1 MVAMTSTAS
10 DPARR
15 GPQPRD
21 AYAAFRPITTRWADN
36 DVYGHVNN
44 VVYYSFFD
52 TAVNGLLI
60 DAGVLDIHAGAV
72 IGLVVET
79 QCNYFAPIAFPQA
92 VDAGVR
98 VAQLGRSSVRY
109 EIGLFAG
116 DATECA
122 AAGHFVH
129 VYVDRETRR
138 PVPLPEPLRAV
149 LQSWIVPTSTESEGQ
164 PAR

>member
-1 MVAMTSTAS
+1 MNA
-10 DPARR
+10 PANEPSRR
-15 GPQPRD
+15 GPEPRA
-21 AYAAFRPITTRWADN
+21 AYAAWRPITTRWMDN

-52 TAVNGLLI
+52 TAVNGLLM
-60 DAGVLDIHAGAV
+60 DAGVLDIHQGEV

-92 VDAGVR
+92 VTAGVR

-109 EIGLFAG
+109 EIGLYAG
-116 DATECA
+116 DAPECA

-129 VYVDRETRR
+129 VYVERATRR

-149 LQSWIVPTSTESEGQ
+149 LRSWMVNPES
-164 PAR
+164 

>member
-1 MVAMTSTAS
+1 MSPTES
-10 DPARR
+10 PRR

-21 AYAAFRPITTRWADN
+21 AYAAFRPITTRWMDN

-60 DAGVLDIHAGAV
+60 DAGALDIHAGAV

-92 VDAGVR
+92 VTAGVR
-98 VAQLGRSSVRY
+98 VAKLGRSSVRY

-116 DATECA
+116 DAPECA

-129 VYVDRETRR
+129 VYVERETRR

-149 LQSWIVPTSTESEGQ
+149 LESWIVPTFFEGQ